1 MGGLLFSD
9 LPSGGDLGI
18 QALVSLLGSPGIEV
32 LLDGVDIG
40 QLVLGTGFKG
50 MLSTLIDSQLAPP
63 ALQPLLEQTG
73 PYLPYIINNYYGCGG
88 ETNAFFDAINSVLTN
103 PLVEPFLNDPS
114 ALQSSASDPALL
126 GAVFP
131 ALYASVI
138 TNNPPMYNWLV
149 TLPNQC
155 IVDQG
160 YIQPVAVILTQGT
173 MFETIG
179 ANLPKLVDDYYNAG
193 CTTEQL
199 NALFQKFGTTPS
211 GEQVGFT
218 QPFNGGPSILQC
230 VTPNLAY
237 LTTVLAVGK

>member
-1 MGGLLFSD
+1 MGAGNADLESVSALLR
-9 LPSGGDLGI
+9 
-18 QALVSLLGSPGIEV
+18 SPAIGV
-32 LLDGVDIG
+32 LLDGVNVG

-73 PYLPYIINNYYGCGG
+73 PYLPYIISNYYGCGG

-114 ALQSSASDPALL
+114 ALQSTASDPAVLAAAL
-126 GAVFP
+126 P
-131 ALYASVI
+131 ALYASVV
-138 TNNPPMYNWLV
+138 TDNPRMYNWLV

-160 YIQPVAVILTQGT
+160 YIQPVAVILTEGT

-179 ANLPKLVDDYYNAG
+179 ENLAKLVEEYYNLPTAEQTNAI
-193 CTTEQL
+193 
-199 NALFQKFGTTPS
+199 FQKFGTTPS
-211 GEQVGFT
+211 GEQVRFT

-230 VTPNLAY
+230 VTPNLAI
-237 LTTVLAVGK
+237 LTSVFAIG

>member
-1 MGGLLFSD
+1 MHQFFSD
-9 LPSGGDLGI
+9 
-18 QALVSLLGSPGIEV
+18 
-32 LLDGVDIG
+32 
-40 QLVLGTGFKG
+40 TKK
-50 MLSTLIDSQLAPP
+50 
-63 ALQPLLEQTG
+63 
-73 PYLPYIINNYYGCGG
+73 
-88 ETNAFFDAINSVLTN
+88 
-103 PLVEPFLNDPS
+103 PFLNDPS

-179 ANLPKLVDDYYNAG
+179 VNLPKLVDDYYNAG

-199 NALFQKFGTTPS
+199 WLMRRSCWRPSTCPPRSRPTQSSRSSEQRRPASKSDSPSPSTGAQASCSASRQVSHASFLDSPRAIQALTRLLS
-211 GEQVGFT
+211 LVDLA
-218 QPFNGGPSILQC
+218 ILTS
-230 VTPNLAY
+230 VFAI
-237 LTTVLAVGK
+237 G